1 MCVNNLPRVAFDSTV
16 AWIGTRDL
24 LIASPA
30 PYHYATNQY
39 FGMNGEG
46 KIKSQL
52 ANPVG
57 YLEKWLLK

>member
-1 MCVNNLPRVAFDSTV
+1 
-16 AWIGTRDL
+16 
-24 LIASPA
+24 
-30 PYHYATNQY
+30 
-39 FGMNGEG
+39 MNGEG